1 MLPDIPGKI
10 IEDKFYL
17 GQLQEVVCNLLES
30 HSSPK
35 RFPGAQPISFAG
47 SHMQELQDEN
57 YFVSEKA
64 DGIRCLFFTRKL
76 PDGNVETFLIDRKNN
91 YYQHQFG
98 LPLPGGKK
106 PHRNTIL
113 DGELVIEKGRSSS
126 RLMFMFFD
134 ALVVDEKL
142 LIKKPYTSRL
152 GYLREQVVKPYL
164 QKCEHLGEKYRS
176 LFPFKMTQKRVS
188 FSYELVSVFEEMQKY
203 GHKTDGLIFT
213 SANAHYTLGTSQK
226 M

>member
-1 MLPDIPGKI
+1 MLPNIPGKLI
-10 IEDKFYL
+10 SDKSYL
-17 GQLQEVVCNLLES
+17 SQLQEAVNKLLES
-30 HSSPK
+30 EKNPK

-47 SHMQELQDEN
+47 AHMQELMDEN

-91 YYQHQFG
+91 YYQHHFG

-126 RLMFMFFD
+126 KLMFMFFD

-142 LIKKPYTSRL
+142 LIQKPYTSRL
-152 GYLREQVVKPYL
+152 GVSSLMYLSND
-164 QKCEHLGEKYRS
+164 GS
-176 LFPFKMTQKRVS
+176 I
-188 FSYELVSVFEEMQKY
+188 YEIL
-203 GHKTDGLIFT
+203 L
-213 SANAHYTLGTSQK
+213 
-226 M
+226 